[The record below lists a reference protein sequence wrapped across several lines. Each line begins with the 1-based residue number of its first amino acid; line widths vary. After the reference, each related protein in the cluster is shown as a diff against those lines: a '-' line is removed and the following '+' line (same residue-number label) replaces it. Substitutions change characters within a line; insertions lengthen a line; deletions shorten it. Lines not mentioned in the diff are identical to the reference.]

1 MAHNVKQIR
10 IGKYD
15 FGIVGL
21 TDAIEAVAA
30 ENKDSEDE
38 VIAEALVQKLSKDN
52 YIPSNAKDNYKH
64 AFLTEYKKYFNLPIM
79 VSEEDTDGLVVTVVG
94 PGCPRCEDLEM
105 TVMTALSELKM
116 SARVEHIR
124 DPKEIGRMGIFGTPA
139 LLINKNVKCVG
150 SAPSKSQ
157 IIEWLT
163 PYKNKQKL

>member
-1 MAHNVKQIR
+1 MAYDIKQIR

-21 TDAIEAVAA
+21 TDTIESVAA
-30 ENKDSEDE
+30 EHKDATDE
-38 VIAEALVQKLSKDN
+38 VIAEALYQKLSKDN
-52 YIPSNAKDNYKH
+52 YIPSNAKDKYKQ
-64 AFLTEYKKYFNLPIM
+64 AFLREYKKHFDLPIP
-79 VSEEDTDGLVVTVVG
+79 VSDEDTDELVITVVG

-116 SARVEHIR
+116 AARVDHVR

-139 LLINKNVKCVG
+139 LLINKDVKCVG
-150 SAPSKSQ
+150 STPSKSQ

-163 PYKNKQKL
+163 SYKNK